1 MNDFNFE
8 LISTEKLTNLFLQQ
22 NVIDFSAAVL
32 YLNEPTTTIQPLLD
46 LVVEDKPATM
56 TKTAKI
62 HAILAAL
69 AVENHIK
76 EIELMMGI
84 FLIDPITFPEFI
96 TYFKDKSFQTIAL
109 TTSYLKI
116 NGQRY
121 DFSSK
126 KPVLERI
133 NKKIVREQKMDP
145 HQSKEWKEKIYEDYI
160 QKWLKRNSEIDY
172 QLEKILKEEKELIE
186 LLYNY

>member
-1 MNDFNFE
+1 MNTFNFE
-8 LISTEKLTNLFLQQ
+8 LIASEKLTLLFIQHD
-22 NVIDFSAAVL
+22 ITDFSNAIH
-32 YLNEPTTTIQPLLD
+32 YLNESKTDIKPFLD
-46 LVVEDKPATM
+46 LVVEDVPQTM
-56 TKTAKI
+56 TQTAQI
-62 HAILAAL
+62 HAILAYL
-69 AVENHIK
+69 AVENQRT

-96 TYFKDKSFQTIAL
+96 NYFEDKSFQTIAL

-116 NGQRY
+116 NGQRI

-133 NKKIVREQKMDP
+133 NKKIVREQRMDP
-145 HQSKEWKEKIYEDYI
+145 HQSKEWKEKIYEDYV
-160 QKWLKRNSEIDY
+160 QKWINRNSEIRY
-172 QLEKILKEEKELIE
+172 PIEKIVKEEKELIK

>member
-1 MNDFNFE
+1 MNMLNFE
-8 LISTEKLTNLFLQQ
+8 LIASEKLTKLFIQ
-22 NVIDFSAAVL
+22 NNITDFSNAIR
-32 YLNEPTTTIQPLLD
+32 YLNESNTIIKPFLD
-46 LVVEDKPATM
+46 LVVLDEPKSM
-56 TKTAKI
+56 TKTAQL

-69 AVENHIK
+69 AVQNQRS

-84 FLIDPITFPEFI
+84 FLVDSITFPELVS
-96 TYFKDKSFQTIAL
+96 YFKSKPFQTIAL

-121 DFSSK
+121 DFTST

-133 NKKIVREQKMDP
+133 NKKIVREQRMDP

-160 QKWLKRNSEIDY
+160 QKWLKRNPEIDY
-172 QLEKILKEEKELIE
+172 ALEKILKEEKELIE